1 MIIMGKQQPRSRR
14 IGDARRVGD
23 THRFIGELLLA
34 FGVTPHLD
42 GFDPISQGIRIRA
55 ERRETD
61 AIPSGKALSHET
73 AVRTAIGVGFLS
85 AAQVHAQIFSCTDRP
100 SSSEFI
106 CTLAA
111 LVRDRLRSE
120 TE

>member
-1 MIIMGKQQPRSRR
+1 METRRRKQREARS
-14 IGDARRVGD
+14 ICDARRVGD
-23 THRFIGELLLA
+23 AHRMIGELMLA

-55 ERRETD
+55 ERKGQG
-61 AIPSGKALSHET
+61 ALPPKKALSHET
-73 AVRTAIGVGFLS
+73 AIRTAIGIGFLR
-85 AAQVHAQIFSCTDRP
+85 ADGIHAQIFPFTDRP

-111 LVRDRLRSE
+111 LVRDRIGE
-120 TE
+120 N